1 MGRSTKEPRAF
12 LGLEYQRSSFSVFSE
27 GEGLVLSRSYPVL
40 PTSKGLFPGSEFL
53 RGPRTGSLVLKWKMM
68 TTGAFSKPERVNI

>member
-1 MGRSTKEPRAF
+1 MLGRT
-12 LGLEYQRSSFSVFSE
+12 
-27 GEGLVLSRSYPVL
+27 YPVL

-53 RGPRTGSLVLKWKMM
+53 EGPRTGSLVLKWKMM